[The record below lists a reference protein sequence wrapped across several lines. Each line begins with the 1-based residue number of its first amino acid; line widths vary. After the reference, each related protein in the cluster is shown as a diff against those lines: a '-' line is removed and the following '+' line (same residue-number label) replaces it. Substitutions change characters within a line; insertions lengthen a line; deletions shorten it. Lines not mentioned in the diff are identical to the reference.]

1 VVQVAA
7 KGGFGTISRNLFQNM
22 QKFLLKIN
30 ALQRCMQKFSTKA
43 LAVSAAG
50 FYICGPI
57 R

>member
-1 VVQVAA
+1 VVQAAA
-7 KGGFGTISRNLFQNM
+7 KGGFGTKSRNLFQNM